1 MRLSWEIFKL
11 SCSGS
16 TPRILMKRVM
26 ILVGARPNMMKAAAI
41 LRAMTDDHRFIIR
54 LVHTGQHYE
63 DEMSKIFFQDLGLPQ
78 PEVFLGVGPFSPLQ
92 QMGRILVALE
102 PEITQWK
109 PDQFIVVGDV
119 NSTVMGA
126 MAANKLGIQL
136 AHVEAGLRSY
146 DRSMPEEFNRILT
159 DHLSDFLFTPSRD
172 ADENLQ
178 REGIST
184 DRIFFVG
191 NVMVDTLLRFREI
204 AHRQATWKAYELI
217 PGKYAL
223 LTLHRPSN
231 VDNLGS
237 LEQMVSLLVD
247 LAARLPVVFPVHPR
261 TRIRLQESGLIG
273 KLTNFP
279 NIIMTPPL
287 GYLAFVSLMTEASMV
302 LTDSG
307 GIQEETTVL
316 GVPCLTLRE
325 NTERPVTITQGTN
338 RLAGTDPKKILAL
351 FDETQSS
358 ARFGSGNVPELWD
371 GRAASRIVEILAKN

>member
-1 MRLSWEIFKL
+1 
-11 SCSGS
+11 
-16 TPRILMKRVM
+16 MKRVM
-26 ILVGARPNMMKAAAI
+26 ILIGARPNMMKAAAI
-41 LRAMTDDHRFIIR
+41 LRAMSDDHRFVIR

-63 DEMSKIFFQDLGLPQ
+63 DEMSKIFFQELGLPQ
-78 PEVFLGVGPFSPLQ
+78 PEVYLGVGPFNPLQ

-102 PEITQWK
+102 PEIIQWK

-136 AHVEAGLRSY
+136 AHVEAGLRSF

-204 AHRQATWKAYELI
+204 AHRQETWKVYELR

-273 KLTNFP
+273 KLANFP
-279 NIIMTPPL
+279 NVIMTPPL

-302 LTDSG
+302 LTDLG

-338 RLAGTDPKKILAL
+338 RLAGTDPKRILAL
-351 FDETQSS
+351 IDETQSS

>member
-1 MRLSWEIFKL
+1 M
-11 SCSGS
+11 
-16 TPRILMKRVM
+16 
-26 ILVGARPNMMKAAAI
+26 
-41 LRAMTDDHRFIIR
+41 
-54 LVHTGQHYE
+54 
-63 DEMSKIFFQDLGLPQ
+63 
-78 PEVFLGVGPFSPLQ
+78 
-92 QMGRILVALE
+92 ALE
-102 PEITQWK
+102 PEIIQWK

-126 MAANKLGIQL
+126 MAANKMGIQL

-217 PGKYAL
+217 PGRYAL

-231 VDNLGS
+231 VDNLSS

-279 NIIMTPPL
+279 NVIMTPPL

-302 LTDSG
+302 LTNSG

-338 RLAGTDPKKILAL
+338 RLAGTDPTKILAL
-351 FDETQSS
+351 FDEIQSS
-358 ARFGSGNVPELWD
+358 ARFVSGNVPELWD
-371 GRAASRIVEILAKN
+371 GRAASRLVEILAKN